1 MTTNNQTPVELNG
14 KLFYN
19 EGEPVTPF
27 LGLTAA
33 RAAALV
39 SKEVG

>member
-1 MTTNNQTPVELNG
+1 VTTNNQTPIELDG
-14 KLFYN
+14 KPFYN
-19 EGEPVTPF
+19 EGEPVVPF

-39 SKEVG
+39 PKEVG